1 MPGEVPM
8 NSDGMVAQS
17 TGHCLVRT
25 GRNLRNPAM
34 AKCSVCNKGPMF
46 GHNRSHSM
54 RATNRMFK
62 PNIFKRRMVVDGEV
76 KRVNICAR
84 CLRTSV
90 KLDRD

>member
-1 MPGEVPM
+1 
-8 NSDGMVAQS
+8 
-17 TGHCLVRT
+17 
-25 GRNLRNPAM
+25 M